1 MTQVKDEGGLKVL
14 ISPSSFGACGDE
26 PLRMLEENAIQ
37 AIINPYGRKLTE
49 EEVVTL
55 GRECEGILAGVEPL
69 SAKVFDELPKL
80 RCISRVG
87 AGMQSVDLEAAEAR
101 GIVVWNTPEGPTQ
114 PVAELAVGLAFALL
128 RHIPQAHQN
137 LREGVWKK
145 EMGSLVTDKR
155 VGIIGLGRIGRRSAE
170 LFLKLGCDVIAV
182 DPAPDLEWLEHNSV
196 RMVSLQ
202 ELLGMSDIV
211 VLHLSVDVGSP
222 PIISETELRQMKKG
236 AYLLNLARGE
246 AIDEIALFNA
256 LTDGTIAGAALDVFS
271 EEPYEGDL
279 RTLENVVLTPHL
291 GSYAREARLKMEV
304 DAVENLLKELKGWSS
319 GVEVN

>member
-1 MTQVKDEGGLKVL
+1 MKVL